1 MRYMRI
7 EKMTFFL
14 VSTARKLK
22 PYFQSHQIIMLMD
35 QPLRQIIYKLDMSG
49 YLVKWA
55 IELGE
60 YKL

>member
-1 MRYMRI
+1 
-7 EKMTFFL
+7 
-14 VSTARKLK
+14 
-22 PYFQSHQIIMLMD
+22 MLMD

>member
-1 MRYMRI
+1 
-7 EKMTFFL
+7 MTFFL

-22 PYFQSHQIIMLMD
+22 PYFQSHQVIMLMD

>member
-1 MRYMRI
+1 MRI